1 MKVNELEVNYCNPEE
16 TDGGKTAVKVKDLDR
31 DDQPRERALKYG
43 IGSLA
48 TSDLFAILLRTGVK
62 GIPVTELCRR
72 ILRDN
77 EGSLHTME
85 RRDHGYFLRFK
96 GLGPTKALQLE
107 AMMEIIR
114 RYRTEEPPERPQ
126 IKDSADIVELMRPK
140 IGNLGHE
147 EIWILLL
154 NRRHQVLRMARVTS
168 GGLAA
173 SVFDLKL
180 ILKEAI
186 LEQASALIMCHNH
199 PSGNTHPS
207 GQDDAITRSCCEG
220 CRAVGVQMLDHVI
233 ITAHGS
239 YSYKDAGRMP
249 G

>member
-1 MKVNELEVNYCNPEE
+1 MKVNELEVDYSSPETTE
-16 TDGGKTAVKVKDLDR
+16 SGNAAVRIKDLDR
-31 DDQPRERALKYG
+31 DDQPRERAMKYG

-48 TSDLFAILLRTGVK
+48 TSDLFALILRTGAK
-62 GIPVTELCRR
+62 GIPVTDLCRR

-77 EGSLHTME
+77 EGSLHVME

-107 AMMEIIR
+107 AMMEIVR
-114 RYRTEEPPERPQ
+114 RYRAEEPPERPQ
-126 IKDSADIVELMRPK
+126 IKSSKEIVELMRPK

-154 NRRHQVLRMARVTS
+154 NRRNCVTRMARVTS

-173 SVFDLKL
+173 SVFDVKM

-186 LEQASALIMCHNH
+186 LEQASALVMCHNH
-199 PSGNTHPS
+199 PSGNLQPS
-207 GQDDAITRSCCEG
+207 LQDNEITRACHAG
-220 CRAVGVQMLDHVI
+220 CKAVGVRMLDHVI
-233 ITAHGS
+233 VTAHGY
-239 YSYKDAGRMP
+239 YSYQDQGRMP